1 MFNPL
6 SDNGLN
12 KKNDILN
19 FVMMLIISINDPVP
33 VGTNPFNIGKLK
45 CADIGT
51 NRRQMTQDAWN
62 SAVATDSILESEIK
76 VLGSMSDREMWE
88 YIENQLPCGKA
99 NPILEKLLALC
110 NIIPIYIP
118 DQGLQISKHVT
129 RTIGLPA
136 YEWHN
141 KGAPIE
147 KYQLW
152 GWLVNPDSSAIIKT
166 ISLMDRFIY
175 PYDRRKLRNR
185 SVCIDTG
192 LSYILFIGIIMFI
205 IVFSFSI

>member
-1 MFNPL
+1 
-6 SDNGLN
+6 
-12 KKNDILN
+12 
-19 FVMMLIISINDPVP
+19 MMLIISINDPVP
-33 VGTNPFNIGKLK
+33 VNANPFNISKLK

-51 NRRQMTQDAWN
+51 NRRQMTQDAWD
-62 SAVATDSILESEIK
+62 SAVATDSILESEIR
-76 VLGSMSDREMWE
+76 VLESMSDREMWE

-129 RTIGLPA
+129 RNIGLPA

-152 GWLVNPDSSAIIKT
+152 GWLVNPDASAIIKT

-175 PYDRRKLRNR
+175 PYDRRKLRNQ

-192 LSYILFIGIIMFI
+192 LSYILFIGITMFI
-205 IVFSFSI
+205 IVFTLKCYPLL